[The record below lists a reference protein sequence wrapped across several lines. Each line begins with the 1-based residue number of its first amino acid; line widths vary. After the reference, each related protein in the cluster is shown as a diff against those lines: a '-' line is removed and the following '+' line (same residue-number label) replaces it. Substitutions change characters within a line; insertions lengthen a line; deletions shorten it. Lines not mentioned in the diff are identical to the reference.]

1 MSMATTKRTATTG
14 RPSQPKKSTAKGRKK
29 SKLTIAGEEASRLAR
44 RTMLQATLSAC
55 GWNLSKAAELLD
67 MTSASDVIRAIG
79 ELGLDDEL
87 LAARERGDVAR
98 GRRWFI

>member
-1 MSMATTKRTATTG
+1 MSMATTKKSA
-14 RPSQPKKSTAKGRKK
+14 QPKKPAAKTRKK

-44 RTMLQATLSAC
+44 RTMLQATLTAC

-79 ELGLDDEL
+79 ELDLDKEL